1 MIHIYCGDGK
11 GKTTCAFGL
20 ALRAAGR
27 GNQVIIAQFLKGAD
41 SGERFS
47 IAKVPG
53 VTLLEVPEEVKF
65 SFMMNDEEKAR
76 PAPLRAGAGGGA
88 RAARAGECELVVL
101 DECCAAVSTG
111 LLPIKRVTD
120 FLDGCPRELEVVLTG
135 RDPAPELVERADYI
149 TEMRKVKHPLRSG
162 ASPPGRALSGKR
174 GCAQAAPPNRFSGGG
189 KGQICR

>member
-27 GNQVIIAQFLKGAD
+27 GNRVIIAQFLKGAD
-41 SGERFS
+41 SGERLS

-76 PAPLRAGAGGGA
+76 ASSRFERELDEAA
-88 RAARAGECELVVL
+88 RAARASWWCWTS
-101 DECCAAVSTG
+101 AV
-111 LLPIKRVTD
+111 PP
-120 FLDGCPRELEVVLTG
+120 CPRACCPS
-135 RDPAPELVERADYI
+135 RW
-149 TEMRKVKHPLRSG
+149 
-162 ASPPGRALSGKR
+162 SPTFWT
-174 GCAQAAPPNRFSGGG
+174 AAPGSWRWS
-189 KGQICR
+189 

>member
-27 GNQVIIAQFLKGAD
+27 GNRVIIAQFLKGAD

-65 SFMMNDEEKAR
+65 SFMMNDEEKAVVAENCR
-76 PAPLRAGAGGGA
+76 TLLRQAAELA
-88 RAARAGECELVVL
+88 RAEEARLLVL
-101 DECCAAVSTG
+101 DEVIDALRG
-111 LLPIKRVTD
+111 FLPQEE
-120 FLDGCPRELEVVLTG
+120 LARELVKMTETTPQAQEKPVFYCVMAGAYTSPARRIMEQAGLCTFDAPDKAVL
-135 RDPAPELVERADYI
+135 
-149 TEMRKVKHPLRSG
+149 
-162 ASPPGRALSGKR
+162 
-174 GCAQAAPPNRFSGGG
+174 AAKNMCNYAAFRRRQ
-189 KGQICR
+189 KED

>member
-27 GNQVIIAQFLKGAD
+27 GNRVIIAQFLKGAD

-47 IAKVPG
+47 IAKIPG
-53 VTLLEVPEEVKF
+53 VTLLDVPEEVKF
-65 SFMMNDEEKAR
+65 SFLMSDGEKAE
-76 PAPLRAGAGGGA
+76 A
-88 RAARAGECELVVL
+88 RERFQRELGEVVKAARAGECDLVVL

-111 LLPIKRVTD
+111 LLPIGMVTD
-120 FLDGCPRELEVVLTG
+120 FLDSCPRELEVVLTG

-149 TEMRKVKHPLRSG
+149 TEMKKIKHPYDQGVPAR
-162 ASPPGRALSGKR
+162 
-174 GCAQAAPPNRFSGGG
+174 
-189 KGQICR
+189 KGIEW

>member
-27 GNQVIIAQFLKGAD
+27 GNRVIIAQFLKGAD

-76 PAPLRAGAGGGA
+76 ASSRFERELEEAA
-88 RAARAGECELVVL
+88 RAARAGECERVVL
-101 DECCAAVSTG
+101 DECSAAVSTG

-149 TEMRKVKHPLRSG
+149 TEMRKVKHPFDQGVPAR
-162 ASPPGRALSGKR
+162 
-174 GCAQAAPPNRFSGGG
+174 
-189 KGQICR
+189 KGIEW